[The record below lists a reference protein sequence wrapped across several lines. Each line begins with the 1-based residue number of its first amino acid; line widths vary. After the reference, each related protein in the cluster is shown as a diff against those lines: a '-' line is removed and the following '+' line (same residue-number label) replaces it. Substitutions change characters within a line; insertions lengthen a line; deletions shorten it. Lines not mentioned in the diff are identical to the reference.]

1 MLQFLWPG
9 MREAGVTRRDRCK
22 LESNYVLLLPRLEK
36 PLNSVLLGGGQA
48 LVMLAL
54 ITQFLS
60 MVYFVLLLS

>member
-1 MLQFLWPG
+1 MN
-9 MREAGVTRRDRCK
+9 RRGRWE
-22 LESNYVLLLPRLEK
+22 LESNFVLLLPRLEK